1 MGDAPKKL
9 KDSVHQ
15 WYLKNGV
22 DHHPIVAT
30 GSGIPIKPLY
40 TPLEQSETEYMD
52 KIGLPGE
59 YPFTRGVY
67 PLMYRSKVWTMR
79 QYSGYA
85 TAKESNERNKYLYQQ
100 GVTGLSVAFDL
111 PTQMGY
117 DSDDLEIEDEVGR
130 VGVAIDSLADMELLF
145 KDIPLDQIST
155 SFTINAITP
164 IILAMYLAVGEKQ
177 GVPRAKLTGTMQND
191 ILKEYFSRGAFI
203 FPPRP
208 ALRMIADTF
217 AFCTQEMPKFVPVS
231 VCGYHIRETGADA
244 VQEIA
249 YAFLNAMAYID
260 GALARGLK
268 IDDFASR
275 ISFNF
280 AAHMNL
286 FEEVAKFRAARR
298 IWARLLREHYE
309 AKDPKSWK
317 MLFFAG
323 TGGSTYTAQQPENNI
338 VRGTIETLAIVLGGG
353 QALTV
358 NTKDEGHAIPSEKA
372 TLTALRTQQIVAD
385 ESGVADTA
393 DPLGGSYYIEG
404 LTDTMEENI
413 LAAMDEIQSYGGIV
427 KAIEEGMIQ
436 RKILKKAV
444 ESARAIEKGQKV
456 VVGVNKYVIQEEIPE
471 GLHAWN
477 HEQVE
482 EQQEYL
488 RQMKEQRNAENV
500 TKALQQLRLTAQSG
514 ENIMPATLEAVKNY
528 CTVGEMCSVL
538 REVFGE
544 FQEPTQVF

>member
-1 MGDAPKKL
+1 M
-9 KDSVHQ
+9 
-15 WYLKNGV
+15 
-22 DHHPIVAT
+22 
-30 GSGIPIKPLY
+30 
-40 TPLEQSETEYMD
+40 
-52 KIGLPGE
+52 
-59 YPFTRGVY
+59 
-67 PLMYRSKVWTMR
+67 
-79 QYSGYA
+79 
-85 TAKESNERNKYLYQQ
+85 
-100 GVTGLSVAFDL
+100 
-111 PTQMGY
+111 
-117 DSDDLEIEDEVGR
+117 
-130 VGVAIDSLADMELLF
+130 
-145 KDIPLDQIST
+145 
-155 SFTINAITP
+155 
-164 IILAMYLAVGEKQ
+164 
-177 GVPRAKLTGTMQND
+177 
-191 ILKEYFSRGAFI
+191 
-203 FPPRP
+203 
-208 ALRMIADTF
+208 
-217 AFCTQEMPKFVPVS
+217 
-231 VCGYHIRETGADA
+231 
-244 VQEIA
+244 
-249 YAFLNAMAYID
+249 
-260 GALARGLK
+260 
-268 IDDFASR
+268 
-275 ISFNF
+275 
-280 AAHMNL
+280 
-286 FEEVAKFRAARR
+286 
-298 IWARLLREHYE
+298 
-309 AKDPKSWK
+309 
-317 MLFFAG
+317 
-323 TGGSTYTAQQPENNI
+323 
-338 VRGTIETLAIVLGGG
+338 RGTIETLAIVLGGG

>member
-1 MGDAPKKL
+1 
-9 KDSVHQ
+9 
-15 WYLKNGV
+15 
-22 DHHPIVAT
+22 
-30 GSGIPIKPLY
+30 
-40 TPLEQSETEYMD
+40 
-52 KIGLPGE
+52 
-59 YPFTRGVY
+59 
-67 PLMYRSKVWTMR
+67 
-79 QYSGYA
+79 
-85 TAKESNERNKYLYQQ
+85 
-100 GVTGLSVAFDL
+100 
-111 PTQMGY
+111 MGY
-117 DSDDLEIEDEVGR
+117 DSDDSEIEDEVGR

-155 SFTINAITP
+155 SFTINGITP

-177 GVPRAKLTGTMQND
+177 GVPRLKLTGTVQND

-217 AFCTQEMPKFVPVS
+217 VYCTQMMPKFVPVS

-260 GALARGLK
+260 EALARGLK

-309 AKDPKSWK
+309 AKEPKSWK

-385 ESGVADTA
+385 ESGVTDTA

-404 LTDTMEENI
+404 LTDAMEENI
-413 LAAMDEIQSYGGIV
+413 LAAMEEIQSYGGIV

-436 RKILKKAV
+436 RKILHKAV
-444 ESARAIEKGQKV
+444 ETARAIEKGQKV
-456 VVGVNKYVIQEEIPE
+456 VVGVNKYVIKEEIPE

-482 EQQEYL
+482 EQ
-488 RQMKEQRNAENV
+488 KEHLHQLKAQRNADKV
-500 TKALQQLRLTAQSG
+500 TKSLQQLRLTAQSG